1 MNNKEL
7 KKKKIRR
14 ASLRERFYFLLTGRI
29 PNYAMR
35 ANNDVSWAWLNILH
49 DPKSEIKYF
58 RNMPDNEK
66 KIIKNFLCTN
76 RISNRKEQVE
86 AFEKEFNIL
95 TWDAPGHASS
105 RPFRLDFSLMDKAV
119 WLHGILENE

>member
-86 AFEKEFNIL
+86 AFESHFGRKYVDDWNDHGG
-95 TWDAPGHASS
+95 WDMCP
-105 RPFRLDFSLMDKAV
+105 PDY
-119 WLHGILENE
+119 I